1 MSRETLARHLAQAEA
16 RVALG
21 QKHIGRQKEIIAEL
35 DQSGHDAGTAR
46 ALLVDF
52 EVTQALHIADRD
64 QIAGEIAPLDQEAGL
79 GFTPQ
84 E

>member
-1 MSRETLARHLAQAEA
+1 MSRETLARHLVQAEA
-16 RVALG
+16 RVAVG

-35 DQSGHDAGTAR
+35 DAVGHDAGTAR
-46 ALLVDF
+46 ALLVVF
-52 EVTQALHIADRD
+52 EATQALHIADRD
-64 QIAGEIAPLDQEAGL
+64 QIAGEVAPLDQEAGL